1 MSYYYYAKIYIPKC
15 FITDEVKKAIEEE
28 FAEEYDVIAMC
39 FENEI
44 VEIIN
49 CESKWGEFEELE
61 RYLREKEIP
70 YTRYTEGGYDRDHFY
85 VHYRP
90 GYELKYLSCT
100 YDGKEF
106 ILARDIRQVVQ
117 DSLDGKLDKEGI
129 IQRLTDLLI
138 QNTADDLPALESY
151 VPKKNVSMDN

>member
-1 MSYYYYAKIYIPKC
+1 MSDYYYAKIYIPEC

-28 FAEEYDVIAMC
+28 FAEEYDEIAMGY
-39 FENEI
+39 ENGI
-44 VEIIN
+44 AEIIN
-49 CESKWGEFEELE
+49 YESKWGEFEELE

-70 YTRYTEGGYDRDHFY
+70 YTRYTEGGYNSDHLY

-90 GYELKYLSCT
+90 GHELKYVSCT
-100 YDGKEF
+100 YDGEEL

-138 QNTADDLPALESY
+138 RNTADDLPPLESY
-151 VPKKNVSMDN
+151 VPKEE

>member
-1 MSYYYYAKIYIPKC
+1 MADYYYAKIYIPEC
-15 FITDEVKKAIEEE
+15 FITDEIKKAIEEE
-28 FAEEYDVIAMC
+28 FAEEYDEIAMC
-39 FENEI
+39 FENGI
-44 VEIIN
+44 AEIIN
-49 CESKWGEFEELE
+49 YESKWGEFEELE

-90 GYELKYLSCT
+90 GYELKYTSCT

-129 IQRLTDLLI
+129 IRRLTDLLI
-138 QNTADDLPALESY
+138 QNTADNIPPLESY
-151 VPKKNVSMDN
+151 IQKKE